1 MAPTLPMPTLSTP
14 KALAVLAVVV
24 TAWGCNWSFTK
35 LLVATVPPL
44 WTTALRCWIA
54 FAALLAILAAS
65 GRLVRPPR
73 GDLPAIAGTG
83 LLHMVAFSTLS
94 GAGLTFLPASQAIVL
109 GYTTPLWVTLM
120 APWALG
126 ERLNPSRLAGVGL
139 GLAGL
144 AVLLN
149 PAAFDWGRA
158 DTVTGCA
165 LVLAA
170 SLAWAANIVLI
181 RSRPWR
187 AGPLQL
193 LVWQALV
200 AALVL
205 TALALWRDGPPRF
218 AWTGEIVALLL
229 ASSLLGTV
237 LGYWAMA
244 VVNRSLPAV
253 TTALGLT
260 ATPLIGIACA
270 ALLLGER
277 IGPTLAAAAALIVAG
292 LVVGGLSRAR

>member
-1 MAPTLPMPTLSTP
+1 MAPTLPPGR
-14 KALAVLAVVV
+14 ALALLAVVV

-35 LLVATVPPL
+35 LLVASVPPL
-44 WTTALRCWIA
+44 WATALRCWIA
-54 FAALLAILAAS
+54 FGAVLAALAVS
-65 GRLVRPPR
+65 GRLVRPRR

-83 LLHMVAFSTLS
+83 LLHMVAFSALT

-109 GYTTPLWVTLM
+109 GYTTPLWVALL
-120 APWALG
+120 APPFLG
-126 ERLNPSRLAGVGL
+126 ERLGPGRLAGIGL

-144 AVLLN
+144 AILLN

-170 SLAWAANIVLI
+170 SLAWAGNIVLI
-181 RSRPWR
+181 RSRPWK

-205 TALALWRDGPPRF
+205 TGLALWHDGPPRF
-218 AWTGEIVALLL
+218 AWTGKTVGLLL
-229 ASSLLGTV
+229 LSSLVGTV
-237 LGYWAMA
+237 LGYWAMGS
-244 VVNRSLPAV
+244 VNRSLPAV

-277 IGPTLAAAAALIVAG
+277 IGLTLAAAAGLIVAG
-292 LVVGGLSRAR
+292 LVVSGLSRAR

>member
-1 MAPTLPMPTLSTP
+1 MAPPLPTC

-24 TAWGCNWSFTK
+24 IAWGCNWSFTK
-35 LLVATVPPL
+35 LLVASVPPL

-54 FAALLAILAAS
+54 FAAVLAALSAS

-83 LLHMVAFSTLS
+83 LLHMVAFSALT
-94 GAGLTFLPASQAIVL
+94 GAGLAVLPASQAIVL
-109 GYTTPLWVTLM
+109 GYTTPFWVALM
-120 APWALG
+120 APPILG
-126 ERLNPSRLAGVGL
+126 ERLGPSGLAGVGL
-139 GLAGL
+139 GLVGL

-181 RSRPWR
+181 RSRPWS

-205 TALALWRDGPPRF
+205 TGLALWRDGPPRF
-218 AWTGEIVALLL
+218 AWTGETVMLLL
-229 ASSLLGTV
+229 LSSLVGTV
-237 LGYWAMA
+237 LGYWAMGI
-244 VVNRSLPAV
+244 VNRSLPAV

-260 ATPLIGIACA
+260 ATPLVGIACA

-277 IGPTLAAAAALIVAG
+277 IDPALAAAAGLIVAG
-292 LVVGGLSRAR
+292 LVVSGLSRAR